1 MLVNTEIPAMPVQRR
16 RARPDSQAE
25 ATPVNT
31 GRNLQKPG
39 VGVGLPPPGGQEE
52 RDRASGA
59 GGLEGSLGR

>member
-1 MLVNTEIPAMPVQRR
+1 MLVNTEISAMRVQRW

-25 ATPVNT
+25 STPVNT
-31 GRNLQKPG
+31 GRNLEKPG
-39 VGVGLPPPGGQEE
+39 NGVGLPPPGGQEE